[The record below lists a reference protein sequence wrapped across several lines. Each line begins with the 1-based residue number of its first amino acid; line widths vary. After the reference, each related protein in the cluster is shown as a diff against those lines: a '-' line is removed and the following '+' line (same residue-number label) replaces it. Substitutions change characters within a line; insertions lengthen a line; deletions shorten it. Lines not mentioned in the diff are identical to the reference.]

1 MNLAVLVKYFLK
13 VTMLYNF
20 IHNSRLLIQSTAR
33 PFDEA

>member
-1 MNLAVLVKYFLK
+1 MNLAVLVKYFLR

-20 IHNSRLLIQSTAR
+20 IHDSGLLIQSTAW